1 MLPRMRFLVRA
12 VTIFALSAV
21 CVWCAAQD
29 ADPEKLSPDQIA
41 NRDALLKPGIDALKR
56 GDNAAALDALQPA
69 LAAYPDDLRVLRY
82 TASAAM
88 AVNQNEKALD
98 LYNRALTKHP
108 NQPWPLRLAVLQLE
122 ARLGKWTDFDRDL
135 AALRA
140 AKKSG
145 TDHQLDSSSGFL
157 IEGFDAGGRHV
168 EAAVFPLLAG
178 SFHTLYRFTL
188 PKLAATAPPIQASAQ
203 SPQSSRC
210 DNPDFR
216 PYIDVESD
224 DADQD
229 SFKKRH
235 PDLAAKGERGY
246 SLDIYSAPCS
256 QGLIKFYFDGEP
268 AYESIRADV
277 IKALTSKPKA
287 EAVTPND

>member
-1 MLPRMRFLVRA
+1 MRVVERLLA
-12 VTIFALSAV
+12 IFALSAL
-21 CVWCAAQD
+21 CLCCAAQD
-29 ADPEKLSPDQIA
+29 PGPEKLTPDQIA

-56 GDNAAALDALQPA
+56 GDNAAAVDALQPA

-88 AVNQNEKALD
+88 GANQNEKALD
-98 LYNRALTKHP
+98 LFNRALAEHP

-122 ARLGKWTDFDRDL
+122 ARLEKWPAFDRDL

-145 TDHQLDSSSGFL
+145 TDHQLDSSNGF
-157 IEGFDAGGRHV
+157 IMEEFDAGGKHV
-168 EAAVFPLLAG
+168 QAVVFPLLAG
-178 SFHTLYRFTL
+178 GYHTLYRFLL
-188 PKLAATAPPIQASAQ
+188 PKLSVTAPPVQASTQ
-203 SPQSSRC
+203 SPRSSRC

-224 DADQD
+224 DVDQEP
-229 SFKKRH
+229 FRKAH
-235 PDLAAKGERGY
+235 PDLAAKGERSY
-246 SLDIYSAPCS
+246 SLDTYGAPCS

-268 AYESIRADV
+268 AYESVRADV
-277 IKALTSKPKA
+277 IKALTYTPKPAAANPDK
-287 EAVTPND
+287 